1 MSDMHRHGSWGR
13 TRRLKNVTGADGT
26 AVTDTAAL
34 PTEVDAVRSITAASR
49 TGQVLTLTIAND
61 SVILAGDVIYVSGN
75 PSLQDRAFVVA
86 SKPNATTVTIH
97 LPQDL
102 RNITPRPG
110 GAVRRRTT
118 AGYSTEN
125 QRFLH
130 LITASTGAVANIWAY
145 SYATGIWSE
154 LKQTVREV
162 KTQSGVGAD
171 DADTTLEVSVAVG
184 VGTHRIIEIAGIDRL
199 AFNITNTVYAAASTF

>member
-26 AVTDTAAL
+26 AVAHTAVL

-86 SKPNATTVTIH
+86 SKPNGTTVTIH

-110 GAVRRRTT
+110 GTVRRRTT

-130 LITASTGAVANIWAY
+130 LITASNGAVAKIYAY

-154 LKQTVREV
+154 LKQTVREI
-162 KTQSGVGAD
+162 KTQSGAGAD

-184 VGTHRIIEIAGIDRL
+184 AGSHRIIEIAGIDRL